1 VHLSADLF
9 RPLVEQPVDENL
21 PVAEEILGVQ
31 ATGQARVQGQPKLV
45 LTEDEQS
52 AAFQIELIGTIHSQ
66 TVGRKGPVTLHGH
79 SNATFTASKRVVFD
93 PARGFV
99 GQPSQAHVQTD
110 VTTDRIE
117 ARRRGP
123 LGRIVERVAWSRVAD
138 SHDEVQAIVKER
150 TERKVRAEFDR
161 ILDERLARVNR
172 VATWRHPALWMLGSS
187 GQPRYACRTSVHG
200 LQIAVALR
208 EIEVSSSFPPIAGG
222 TPSDG
227 ARRVQVW
234 LHEDAVHES
243 INVGLRWMEVARRWM
258 GSSESRSSTVDFT
271 TRREWLVWQ
280 FGKPAEDP
288 ATAVLA
294 DRR

>member
-1 VHLSADLF
+1 MRSLRYGVVVARRLVCFSAIFTALSGQLGAADALPIVESTPPPPPASSPRWIVVHLSADLF

-66 TVGRKGPVTLHGH
+66 TVGRKGPATLHGH

-150 TERKVRAEFDR
+150 TERKLRAEFDR

-187 GQPRYACRTSVHG
+187 VQPAAQASMDCKLPLRSGKSKCPVRFRRSLGALPAIAQGGCKCGCMRT
-200 LQIAVALR
+200 QFTN
-208 EIEVSSSFPPIAGG
+208 VS
-222 TPSDG
+222 T
-227 ARRVQVW
+227 
-234 LHEDAVHES
+234 
-243 INVGLRWMEVARRWM
+243 
-258 GSSESRSSTVDFT
+258 
-271 TRREWLVWQ
+271 
-280 FGKPAEDP
+280 
-288 ATAVLA
+288 
-294 DRR
+294 